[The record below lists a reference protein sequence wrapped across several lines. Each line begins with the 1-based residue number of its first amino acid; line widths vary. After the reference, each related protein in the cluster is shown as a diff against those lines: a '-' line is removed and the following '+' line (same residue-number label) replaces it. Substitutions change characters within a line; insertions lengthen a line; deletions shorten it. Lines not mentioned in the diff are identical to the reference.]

1 MDTKPKESK
10 IPRTKEELLSEAYIQ
25 IKFLKN
31 ACHFY
36 DTGDLDYGKQ
46 IALILRV
53 LLYESKHSLSVLQQ
67 LERQFVF
74 NRPDFIDISTVGGD
88 LLKKTQANF
97 VRASLCQYQFIHQ
110 PDSPQILTAIPLS
123 IEKNKRYPTR
133 AFQAWWNRLSVIL
146 IEQRYTLSRMQA
158 VTLIADTDGGAH
170 VDPQMLE
177 RLALLKRE
185 EAQPLQIFTTL
196 PNNQC
201 KKYVAQIDQILAA
214 TIRTI
219 AVETLFLFENK
230 ILPYC
235 QMRCRPHNT

>member
-1 MDTKPKESK
+1 MKAN
-10 IPRTKEELLSEAYIQ
+10 IHL
-25 IKFLKN
+25 
-31 ACHFY
+31 
-36 DTGDLDYGKQ
+36 
-46 IALILRV
+46 
-53 LLYESKHSLSVLQQ
+53 
-67 LERQFVF
+67 RQFVF

-177 RLALLKRE
+177 RLALLKE
-185 EAQPLQIFTTL
+185 KKPSLCKYL
-196 PNNQC
+196 PRFQ
-201 KKYVAQIDQILAA
+201 
-214 TIRTI
+214 TISVKNMSRKLI
-219 AVETLFLFENK
+219 RF
-230 ILPYC
+230 
-235 QMRCRPHNT
+235 

>member
-1 MDTKPKESK
+1 MPAIFT
-10 IPRTKEELLSEAYIQ
+10 IQ
-25 IKFLKN
+25 ATWTMENKL
-31 ACHFY
+31 
-36 DTGDLDYGKQ
+36 
-46 IALILRV
+46 
-53 LLYESKHSLSVLQQ
+53 LLYSAYFYMKANIHL
-67 LERQFVF
+67 RQFVF

-177 RLALLKRE
+177 RLALLKRK